1 MPQNLITL
9 ASMNKIELHPKY
21 QSLFNS
27 DSRYFVVTGGRGSG
41 KSFAV
46 TIFLALLTYEQNNRV
61 LFTRYTMSSAGMS
74 IIPEFL
80 EKLDL
85 MGVVQNFN
93 VTKVDIQNVA
103 TKSSI
108 YFSGI
113 KTASGDQTAKLKS
126 ISGVNTFV
134 LDEAEEL
141 LDESNFDKIDFSIR
155 SKDAKNRCLLIL
167 NPTTKE
173 HWIYQR
179 FFQNR
184 GIPDGFNGTVG
195 DVTYIHTTYL
205 DNIEN
210 LSDSF
215 VNQIKDM
222 KIRRPDKY
230 HHQILGGWLQRA
242 EGVVFTDWQIG
253 KFNKDIP
260 LRVFGLDV
268 GFSRDETVLTEVS
281 VDKER
286 KIIWI
291 KEHFYKKGLVTSNIH
306 DLCLRYAG
314 KELIIM
320 DNSEPRLLSE
330 LNSRGL
336 NVAPC
341 VKKKGSIIAGISLM
355 QDYNINLDG
364 ENLVKEFNNYVWDL
378 KGVKPRDAYNHG
390 IDSAR
395 YAAEYLLVR
404 TNPRGMYVIR

>member
-1 MPQNLITL
+1 
-9 ASMNKIELHPKY
+9 
-21 QSLFNS
+21 
-27 DSRYFVVTGGRGSG
+27 
-41 KSFAV
+41 
-46 TIFLALLTYEQNNRV
+46 
-61 LFTRYTMSSAGMS
+61 MSSAGMS

-85 MGVVQNFN
+85 MGVVQNFK
-93 VTKVDIQNVA
+93 VTKVDIENVA

>member
-1 MPQNLITL
+1 
-9 ASMNKIELHPKY
+9 MNKIQLHPKY

-27 DSRYFVVTGGRGSG
+27 DSRYFVITGGRGSG

-85 MGVVQNFN
+85 MGVVQNFK
-93 VTKVDIQNVA
+93 VTKVDIENVA

-141 LDESNFDKIDFSIR
+141 LSEENFDKIDFSIR
-155 SKDAKNRCLLIL
+155 SKDANNRCLLIL

-195 DVTYIHTTYL
+195 NVTYIHTTYL